1 MHTRQQLRARTALAD
16 ISLHSPEC
24 ERARRRRP
32 PGASSSLVKLFWSE
46 MAQRMHETSLRMLGP
61 DAMIEG
67 GRRQRDH
74 LYYRACTIFAGT
86 SEIQRNTLGEQVLG
100 LPREPRAKV
109 APCPSSRSSR
119 ARRPV
124 STIMFNRPSSS
135 TRWIRLVEEFQSIVR
150 RVDLEPRRAPSC

>member
-1 MHTRQQLRARTALAD
+1 MWIYRLHLYRVLSALDAG
-16 ISLHSPEC
+16 H
-24 ERARRRRP
+24 A
-32 PGASSSLVKLFWSE
+32 PGASSSIVKLFWSE

-61 DAMIEG
+61 DAMLEG

-109 APCPSSRSSR
+109 AP
-119 ARRPV
+119 
-124 STIMFNRPSSS
+124 
-135 TRWIRLVEEFQSIVR
+135 
-150 RVDLEPRRAPSC
+150 